1 MIFDI
6 TINLKLIFA
15 IVATITIIGGSFL
28 PYLRDIFRGK
38 TKPHAYTWLIWTITQ
53 STAVAGLIYGK
64 GGWGALSLT
73 IGTAFFFLVFLLSLK
88 YGTKNIT
95 KSDTIVL
102 IAALSAIVVWWQ
114 LNNPLLAVLMVSV
127 IDVLGYIPSF
137 RKIFKEPWTET
148 AISWLFFCLTSIFSM
163 LALEE
168 YNLLTLTYIV
178 TITSVNISFLAVC
191 LIRRRIV
198 PRPSSDLKTAI

>member
-53 STAVAGLIYGK
+53 GTAVAGLIKGK
-64 GGWGALSLT
+64 GGWGSLSFIIGVALC
-73 IGTAFFFLVFLLSLK
+73 FFIFLLSLK
-88 YGTKNIT
+88 YGTRNIT

-114 LNNPLLAVLMVSV
+114 LENPLLAVFMVSV

-137 RKIFKEPWTET
+137 RKTFEDPWTET
-148 AISWLFFCLTSIFSM
+148 VISWVFFSIANILTIF
-163 LALEE
+163 ALSE
-168 YNLLTLTYIV
+168 YNLLTLTYLV
-178 TITSVNISFLAVC
+178 TITFANLILLAIC
-191 LIRRRIV
+191 LIRRRII
-198 PRPSSDLKTAI
+198 PEKSH